1 MDFSAAAMG
10 SRPQFGGEATTS
22 CSQVYDR
29 VGRSTPSTYRYQN
42 HRSSYMAL
50 RSTARRFGFEVSWL
64 IRLTR
69 QETSPFGPCLT
80 SWLHWQLVIRHSSGH
95 AIALSCLTARLSGK
109 VMTLVACVFIWG
121 STRLSCIPNPTI
133 SVFFYNNGE
142 GPLQAFL
149 KPSLSI
155 THIMASGDTCPQ
167 GTFNAAVV
175 ATLRRRYPERFP
187 P

>member
-1 MDFSAAAMG
+1 MTRLGTHLTMT
-10 SRPQFGGEATTS
+10 ATGLETNQ
-22 CSQVYDR
+22 CSQW
-29 VGRSTPSTYRYQN
+29 GKKSRYQN

-80 SWLHWQLVIRHSSGH
+80 LRLHWQLVIRHSSGH
-95 AIALSCLTARLSGK
+95 AISLSCLTAGLSGK

-121 STRLSCIPNPTI
+121 SSRLSCIPNPTI
-133 SVFFYNNGE
+133 SVFFYNNRE
-142 GPLQAFL
+142 GPLQALL

-155 THIMASGDTCPQ
+155 SHIMASGDTCPQ
-167 GTFNAAVV
+167 GNSNPCRRLERAVS
-175 ATLRRRYPERFP
+175 
-187 P
+187 